1 MPDNVISRAK
11 EILHSLEE
19 NEINKNSTLTTINNS
34 ADTVKYQKSAME
46 VANILRDV
54 NVEKLTPLNAFD
66 LILTLTEKVKK
77 D

>member
-1 MPDNVISRAK
+1 MPDNVISRSK